1 MNPLSV
7 EKHNKRHVDAAVR
20 TFPGDPL
27 RDEKEGIAGGDQ
39 LKTKANVHDST
50 SFQNSTQETS
60 FGTAVAFAMFDRVL
74 HAN

>member
-1 MNPLSV
+1 MDPLSI
-7 EKHNKRHVDAAVR
+7 EKDNKCHVDAAVR
-20 TFPGDPL
+20 TFLGDSL

-50 SFQNSTQETS
+50 SFQNSTQEAS

-74 HAN
+74 RAN